1 MSHMRDPNSDV
12 GCGVAWRGE
21 KIAQEVL
28 GGRSMPGGEA
38 RSLRGWL
45 GLPTTRLRRAGS
57 GTERHGGWKRYVF
70 EAS

>member
-45 GLPTTRLRRAGS
+45 GLPTTRLRSSRIRYRAS
-57 GTERHGGWKRYVF
+57 RRVETIRV
-70 EAS
+70 